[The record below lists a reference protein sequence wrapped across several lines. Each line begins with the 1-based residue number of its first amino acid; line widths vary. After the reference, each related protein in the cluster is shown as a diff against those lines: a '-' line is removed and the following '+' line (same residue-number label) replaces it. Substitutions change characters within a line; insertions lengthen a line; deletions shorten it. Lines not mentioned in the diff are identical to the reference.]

1 MVDFKESLQKIFPTG
16 AEMKV
21 VGSWLVASAVLFLL
35 MYVARGLTS
44 GTANASSREP
54 VFRLLVLIV
63 VAYVVLMLRDII
75 TYYVGI
81 TGEEMFQSSPVM
93 VFGIMIFF
101 TIFILV
107 VFEDIYT
114 LSEPVAKSAAETR
127 GNLYQLFF
135 DDSSSA
141 SKAAAVVGAAQGQG
155 QGGQGLPPGAGM
167 PGMST
172 RDGNPANKL
181 TLRDATGIGMTM
193 GGNGGNEGF
202 SSGGSGYGG
211 QSSFPSLSAP
221 VSSHT
226 PPQVQGGMGLGGG
239 GGGGGGF
246 GMMDGLEPYGGA
258 TAGGMS
264 FAAF

>member
-1 MVDFKESLQKIFPTG
+1 MVDFKESLQKVFPTG

-21 VGSWLVASAVLFLL
+21 AGSWLVASAVLFLL

-44 GTANASSREP
+44 GTSNASSREP

-81 TGEEMFQSSPVM
+81 TGEEMFQSSPIM
-93 VFGIMIFF
+93 IFGVMIFF
-101 TIFILV
+101 TVFMLV
-107 VFEDIYT
+107 IFEDMYT
-114 LSEPVAKSAAETR
+114 LSEPVARSASETR

-141 SKAAAVVGAAQGQG
+141 SKAAAAIGATNGNGNGNG
-155 QGGQGLPPGAGM
+155 QGGLPQGAGM
-167 PGMST
+167 PGMMT

-193 GGNGGNEGF
+193 GGNEGFQGGNVPGM

-211 QSSFPSLSAP
+211 QSNFPA
-221 VSSHT
+221 VAMSSHA
-226 PPQVQGGMGLGGG
+226 PQSVQAGAGM
-239 GGGGGGF
+239 GGGF
-246 GMMDGLEPYGGA
+246 SPMDGLEPFGGS

-264 FAAF
+264 FASF

>member
-1 MVDFKESLQKIFPTG
+1 MVDFKESLQKIFPNG

-21 VGSWLVASAVLFLL
+21 AGSWLVASAALFLL

-44 GTANASSREP
+44 GTANSSSREP
-54 VFRLLVLIV
+54 VFRLLVLIL

-81 TGEEMFQSSPVM
+81 TGEEMFQSSPIM
-93 VFGIMIFF
+93 IFGVMIFF
-101 TIFILV
+101 TVFILV
-107 VFEDIYT
+107 IFEDIYT

-141 SKAAAVVGAAQGQG
+141 SKAAAVVGAGQVQG
-155 QGGQGLPPGAGM
+155 GGQGIPPGAGM
-167 PGMST
+167 PGMNT

-181 TLRDATGIGMTM
+181 TLREATGIGMTM
-193 GGNGGNEGF
+193 NGNEGF
-202 SSGGSGYGG
+202 QGGNVPGGSSGYGG
-211 QSSFPSLSAP
+211 QVGNFPA
-221 VSSHT
+221 VAMSSHA
-226 PPQVQGGMGLGGG
+226 PQAVQAGAGM
-239 GGGGGGF
+239 GGGF
-246 GMMDGLEPYGGA
+246 SAMDGLEPFGGS

-264 FAAF
+264 FASF